1 VFTRGQLKEIAADA
15 PIFKM
20 SLGKGARYR
29 REALDGGNLIFQ
41 SEKRLFDAV
50 MNDDAAEIRAAGR
63 LIRNSTYP
71 QGDAKA
77 AAVDVWARS
86 IRTFTTLPERTLVI
100 HWEGTLDRLQWGLTG
115 NGYELVRTEE
125 NEYGQVGYIFHRPL
139 IGGWRTDSIGGVP
152 LSNIHPAARS
162 LAINQATINL
172 VRTDTDYFRALILDA
187 PTSVWEERS
196 TWREEARQ
204 SGWHPKL
211 RAGLLEARRRKAIT
225 ADVVDIAD
233 QFEEDIR
240 RMAGTAVATARNA
253 NGQLVLTTVKAK
265 DIGFAREELED
276 EIADLL
282 RLQRGICSLT
292 GFAFV
297 KRHANPH
304 LRPSLDRIDSS
315 RGYVRGNLQV
325 VTRAANFYKSASD
338 DADWKLKEEALL
350 TMARSLRGRQATE
363 A

>member
-1 VFTRGQLKEIAADA
+1 MFTRGQLREIAADA

-29 REALDGGNLIFQ
+29 REALDSGSLIFQ

-50 MNDDAAEIRAAGR
+50 MNEGVAEIRAAGR

-71 QGDAKA
+71 RGEAKA
-77 AAVDVWARS
+77 GAVDVWARS

-115 NGYELVRTEE
+115 DGYAIMRTEE
-125 NEYGQVGYIFHRPL
+125 NEFGQTGYIFRRPL
-139 IGGWRTDSIGGVP
+139 IGGWRSESIGGVP

-187 PTSVWEERS
+187 STSDWEDRPS
-196 TWREEARQ
+196 WREIARQ

-211 RAGLLEARRRKAIT
+211 RAELHEMRRRKAIT
-225 ADVVDIAD
+225 ADVVDIAEKFD
-233 QFEEDIR
+233 EDIR

-253 NGQLVLTTVKAK
+253 NGQLVLTAVKAK
-265 DIGFAREELED
+265 DIGFTREELED

-282 RLQRGICSLT
+282 CLQKGNCRLT

-297 KRHANPH
+297 KRHPNPH
-304 LRPSLDRIDSS
+304 LRPSLDCIDSAL
-315 RGYVRGNLQV
+315 GYVLGNLQV
-325 VTRAANFYKSASD
+325 VTSAANFYKSASD
-338 DADWKLKEEALL
+338 EADWTLKEEALL
-350 TMARSLRGRQATE
+350 KMARSLRSRKAGE